1 MITAHEVLSTALRLI
16 AKDLGLV
23 VSRVDVEWIPIQALG
38 QPPRVVLDR
47 VRIEADLI
55 PVHGDTPK

>member
-1 MITAHEVLSTALRLI
+1 VLSTALRLI

-55 PVHGDTPK
+55 PVQGDTPK